1 MRINRRARL
10 DASQVRDRRGVGAP
24 GGFAGRGGFARRG
37 GPGLAVGGGAGGL
50 LMLVLVALGIVGS
63 GAFDGGDP
71 VTDGVASTGELGAC
85 ERGADVRTDPD
96 CRFVAYVN
104 SIQAYWDEQLPGY
117 RPATTTVFD
126 GAVRTGCGQATSA
139 VGPFYCPPDG
149 GVYLDLGFFADL
161 ESRFGGGGGDF
172 AEAYVLAHEYGHH
185 VQSITGA
192 SDRVRT
198 REGPDSDAVRLE
210 LQADC
215 YAGVWTAHATTVE
228 GADGR
233 VLILD
238 LTREDISEGLDAARV
253 VGDDYIQERF
263 EGSVNPETWT
273 HGSSEQ
279 RQRWFLTGMS
289 SADPAACDTFAA
301 TKL

>member
-1 MRINRRARL
+1 M
-10 DASQVRDRRGVGAP
+10 
-24 GGFAGRGGFARRG
+24 
-37 GPGLAVGGGAGGL
+37 
-50 LMLVLVALGIVGS
+50 
-63 GAFDGGDP
+63 
-71 VTDGVASTGELGAC
+71 
-85 ERGADVRTDPD
+85 
-96 CRFVAYVN
+96 
-104 SIQAYWDEQLPGY
+104 
-117 RPATTTVFD
+117 
-126 GAVRTGCGQATSA
+126 
-139 VGPFYCPPDG
+139 
-149 GVYLDLGFFADL
+149 
-161 ESRFGGGGGDF
+161 
-172 AEAYVLAHEYGHH
+172 
-185 VQSITGA
+185 
-192 SDRVRT
+192 
-198 REGPDSDAVRLE
+198 
-210 LQADC
+210 
-215 YAGVWTAHATTVE
+215 WTAHATTVE